1 MSFYTLH
8 SKSLCACVLVLAL
21 YARQCCCILGS
32 GYCEADGCPDDE
44 YAKTVLAVDDQKY
57 SVISYI
63 SSAVGSLLR
72 PLKNAIRKA
81 LDHATEIAYK
91 VWVVAIEELYRAT
104 KDYIPAGGICTLSNC
119 HHHEYN

>member
-1 MSFYTLH
+1 MSFLYSLH
-8 SKSLCACVLVLAL
+8 SKSLCVCVLVLAL
-21 YARQCCCILGS
+21 YARQCCCISSS
-32 GYCEADGCPDDE
+32 GYCEADGCLDDDE

-81 LDHATEIAYK
+81 LDHATEIAYR

-104 KDYIPAGGICTLSNC
+104 KDYIPAGVICTVQLSPS
-119 HHHEYN
+119 